1 MLPVSYRTQ
10 MCINSGLLKPDA
22 IGSLRVIS
30 WIYRLKHQIRLLASS
45 LDTLSASLP
54 IDSAMNIN
62 SDLADSQQN
71 CQYFKPNSSISK

>member
-22 IGSLRVIS
+22 IGSLRALS